1 MRSVWMMAVLFS
13 GSVLAQGEGIDACKS
28 DAASQACA
36 TYLNG
41 VVDSALMMGDRQAR
55 ATFGETFGERALSS
69 RVGERIKQTGRSDCR
84 HGRPDPL
91 YLKGVLREEFA
102 AGKVDST
109 SDMYDI
115 LAAEMSCPSRQR
127 AAESKRDVTP

>member
-1 MRSVWMMAVLFS
+1 MRTFWMMSVLLS
-13 GSVLAQGEGIDACKS
+13 GSVWAQGEGIEACKS
-28 DAASQACA
+28 EASSPACA

-69 RVGERIKQTGRSDCR
+69 RVGERIKQTGRSSCR
-84 HGRPDPL
+84 HGRPDPFH
-91 YLKGVLREEFA
+91 LKGVLREKFA

-115 LAAEMSCPSRQR
+115 LAAEMSCPGRQR
-127 AAESKRDVTP
+127 TAEPKLDVTP